1 MTLMPLTKPVLAAV
15 GATALA
21 LGLTA
26 CSTAAA
32 DGAADG
38 TVTIG
43 TLRGQP
49 HLFTPYFYEDFAPEG
64 VEFEIVLFDTSS
76 DIKNAIVSGSVDF
89 GVTGAASV
97 ITGVS
102 QQQDVT
108 IVASS
113 ADGGTRIVASPEI
126 ETPDDLVGAK
136 VGYPMGATQEIL
148 LKETLESLGIDPA
161 EDVELVN
168 LPFAEMAGA
177 YGSGQIDAF
186 ISAEVGPSIAMQDDA
201 HELTSPYETGI
212 GRTNIVLATK
222 ASLAEDDPDLVQEVV
237 DTHAQAT
244 EYLAEHTDEWAD
256 RMVEEFAVERPV
268 VETAIEN
275 TWPRWEIDADY
286 EATLQA
292 MNDEMV
298 AFDQVSDAADAEA
311 LTDTTFVDAVDA
323 P

>member
-1 MTLMPLTKPVLAAV
+1 MTRTKPVLAAL
-15 GATALA
+15 GAATLA

-26 CSTAAA
+26 CSAASA
-32 DGAADG
+32 DSADDG

-43 TLRGQP
+43 TLRAQP
-49 HLFTPYFYEDFAPEG
+49 HLFTPFFYEDFAPEG
-64 VEFEIVLFDTSS
+64 VEFEVVLFDTSS

-126 ETPDDLVGAK
+126 ETPEDLVGAK

-161 EDVELVN
+161 QDVELVN
-168 LPFAEMAGA
+168 LPFAEMANA
-177 YGSGQIDAF
+177 YSSGQIDAF
-186 ISAEVGPSIAMQDDA
+186 ISAEVGPSIAIQEDA

-212 GRTNIVLATK
+212 GRTNIVLATT
-222 ASLAEDDPDLVQEVV
+222 ASLAEENPDLVQDVV
-237 DTHAQAT
+237 DTHVAAT
-244 EYLAEHTDEWAD
+244 EHMAGNTGEWAD
-256 RMVEEFAVERPV
+256 RMVEEFALERPV
-268 VETAIEN
+268 IETAIEN

-286 EATLQA
+286 EKTLQA

-298 AFDQVSDAADAEA
+298 AFDQVSDPADTEA
-311 LTDTTFVDAVDA
+311 LTDTTFVDAVAA

>member
-1 MTLMPLTKPVLAAV
+1 MTLLKPALAAV
-15 GATALA
+15 GAAALA

-26 CSTAAA
+26 CTGAAA
-32 DGAADG
+32 DGADDG

-49 HLFTPYFYEDFAPEG
+49 HLFTPYFYDDFAPEG

-108 IVASS
+108 VVASS
-113 ADGGTRIVASPEI
+113 ADGGTRIVASPDI
-126 ETPDDLVGAK
+126 ATPEDLVGAT

-148 LKETLESLGIDPA
+148 LKETLASLGIDPE

-177 YGSGQIDAF
+177 YSSGQIDAF
-186 ISAEVGPSIAMQDDA
+186 ISAEVGPSIAMQEDA

-212 GRTNIVLATK
+212 GRTNIVLATT
-222 ASLAEDDPDLVQEVV
+222 ASLAQDDPELVQDVV

-244 EYLAEHTDEWAD
+244 EHLAAHPDEWAD
-256 RMVEEFAVERPV
+256 RMVEEFVVDRAVV
-268 VETAIEN
+268 ATAIEN

-286 EATLQA
+286 EQTLRA

-298 AFDQVSDAADAEA
+298 AFDQVAEPADTEA
-311 LTDTTFVDAVDA
+311 LTDTTFVDAVDT